1 MAVRG
6 RPRAFDRNAALERAM
21 RVFWAKGY
29 EATQLA
35 DLTAAMGINPPSF
48 YAAFE
53 SKEAIF
59 REAVDLYLATDGA
72 ASMRALADTAST
84 RDAIGAML
92 LASIDIALANP
103 AKGGCMVSLGL
114 INCQEQNE
122 GVRALMRGLRKTTED
137 LIYQR
142 LEHGRAD
149 GELSP
154 SADIGRIS
162 RFYAAM
168 LQALSLQAQDGAS
181 QKDLAGI
188 AEASLAALDS
198 VLARPEQRISGPA
211 ARRRKDPGAG
221 L

>member
-6 RPRAFDRNAALERAM
+6 RPRTFDRNAALERAM

-29 EATQLA
+29 EATQLV

-84 RDAIGAML
+84 RDAIAAML

-137 LIYQR
+137 LIHQR
-142 LEHGRAD
+142 LERGLAEGD
-149 GELSP
+149 LSP
-154 SADIGRIS
+154 SADIGRMS

-181 QKDLAGI
+181 QEDLAGI
-188 AEASLAALDS
+188 AEASLAAVDS
-198 VLARPEQRISGPA
+198 VLARPEQRIS
-211 ARRRKDPGAG
+211 
-221 L
+221 